1 MNQCLVQELQKPRK
15 PVIRRLSART
25 IVITFLVTY
34 REMRYDNPEEQIRY
48 KELRGFLP
56 DVCNSLVYETKPDQ
70 VVTSL
75 NSRCLLF
82 RLPSK
87 KVYIVPECRRYITC
101 CGSWQPL
108 VCF

>member
-1 MNQCLVQELQKPRK
+1 MRTKREEPVPRSRITETEETSY
-15 PVIRRLSART
+15 IRRLSART

-70 VVTSL
+70 VVTPL

-82 RLPSK
+82 R
-87 KVYIVPECRRYITC
+87 
-101 CGSWQPL
+101 
-108 VCF
+108 